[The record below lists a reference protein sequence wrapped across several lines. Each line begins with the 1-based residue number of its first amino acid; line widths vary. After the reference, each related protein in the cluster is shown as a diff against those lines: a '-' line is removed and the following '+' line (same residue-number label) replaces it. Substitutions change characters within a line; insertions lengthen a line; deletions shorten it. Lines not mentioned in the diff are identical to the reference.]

1 MTHFETTVE
10 IARRREEVFAYVADP
25 SRLAEWNS
33 AVERVTPLAGG
44 APGRDARH
52 LMQRRLPTGPATNE
66 LAVVA
71 RPPHELLIRTLT
83 GPTPFVYRYAFTETH
98 ASTRITVHCDVTLA
112 GAAAVL
118 GPLAAAA
125 VKRGVDANLGTLR
138 ALLERGA

>member
-10 IARRREEVFAYVADP
+10 IARRRDEVFAYVADP
-25 SRLAEWNS
+25 SRLGECNS

-44 APGRDARH
+44 TCGRDARH
-52 LMQRRLPTGPATNE
+52 LMERRLPTGPAANE

-71 RPPHELLIRTLT
+71 RAPHELVIRTLS
-83 GPTPFVYRYAFTETH
+83 GPTPFVYRYAFTENH
-98 ASTRITVHCDVTLA
+98 ASTRITVHGDVTLA

-125 VKRGVDANLGTLR
+125 VKRGVDVNLATLR
-138 ALLERGA
+138 DLLERGA